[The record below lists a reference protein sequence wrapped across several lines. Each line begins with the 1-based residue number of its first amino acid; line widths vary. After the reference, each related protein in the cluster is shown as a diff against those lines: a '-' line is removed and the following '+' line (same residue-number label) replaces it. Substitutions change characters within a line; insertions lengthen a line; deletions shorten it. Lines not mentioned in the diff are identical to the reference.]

1 MANHLT
7 LGIYANGQCTHNI
20 VKEEDLENHIRYNKI
35 FRFGRLLYVDGKR
48 VHDGSIQAKED
59 LERYDRIAEEFFR
72 NQKTTISLPTI
83 PYA

>member
-35 FRFGRLLYVDGKR
+35 FRFGRFPKFSCICGESRTNYVSEGGNTD
-48 VHDGSIQAKED
+48 D
-59 LERYDRIAEEFFR
+59 
-72 NQKTTISLPTI
+72 
-83 PYA
+83 